1 MKKTLSSVIAGF
13 VLLVAAA
20 VAQTSSSPT
29 DTGGDQGTQSAS
41 PTQTSPS
48 NSPTVPPSQRS
59 SSQSTGMGSA
69 APQDSSESNH
79 GDGMKNDSGV
89 NNDSGMK
96 RDSRMKGDKRLK
108 GCVQSSGGQYM
119 LEEKKGKMANLNSS
133 QDLLAHVG
141 HMVALH
147 GHWGAKGSSDMS
159 SSSSGS
165 SAATNQVF
173 YVDSVDMISD
183 TCLNSKSKHKS
194 GSKDTSNFG
203 KSPQHD

>member
-1 MKKTLSSVIAGF
+1 MKKSLASVIVVF

-29 DTGGDQGTQSAS
+29 NTAGGQGTQSAS
-41 PTQTSPS
+41 PSQTSPTY
-48 NSPTVPPSQRS
+48 SPTVPPSQRS

-69 APQDSSESNH
+69 TPQDSSAGN

-89 NNDSGMK
+89 NNDSGMM
-96 RDSRMKGDKRLK
+96 RDSGMKGDKRLK
-108 GCVQSSGGQYM
+108 GCVQSSGGQYV
-119 LEEKKGKMANLNSS
+119 LEEKKGKMVNLNSS

-165 SAATNQVF
+165 AAATNHVF

-183 TCLNSKSKHKS
+183 TCLNSEGKHKS
-194 GSKDTSNFG
+194 GSEDTSNSG